1 VSNSLRE
8 RALRLL
14 ARREHSRA
22 EMLRKLGEEGNE
34 DELAA
39 LLTRFE
45 ECGLLSDARFAEQFV
60 SSRSGRFGTRRLQYD
75 MKLRGVSED
84 HASAAL
90 ASLQQNEVVRA
101 RDVWARKFDS
111 VPDDAKSWA
120 RQARFLQSRGFSA
133 DSIHKVLREKPE
145 QDE

>member
-22 EMLRKLGEEGNE
+22 EMLRKLREDGNE

-60 SSRSGRFGTRRLQYD
+60 SSRSGRFGTRLC
-75 MKLRGVSED
+75 
-84 HASAAL
+84 
-90 ASLQQNEVVRA
+90 NTT
-101 RDVWARKFDS
+101 
-111 VPDDAKSWA
+111 
-120 RQARFLQSRGFSA
+120 
-133 DSIHKVLREKPE
+133 
-145 QDE
+145 